1 MAKTFQEVE
10 AEMEVVWD
18 SQEVEVK
25 MAVEGLDPV
34 EVEDQ
39 EVDLLPRMA

>member
-25 MAVEGLDPV
+25 MAVET
-34 EVEDQ
+34 
-39 EVDLLPRMA
+39 